1 MFGLIAGPLAALAG
15 ELIDTLFETEAEK
28 AAAKAKLMALEQ
40 RGELAAMQQQLSAIL
55 AEANSPD
62 PWTSRARPT
71 FLYVMYAVIALT
83 FVGGVVGIW
92 WPAQVAQAAENIAR
106 LLAAIPE
113 SLWWLFGAGYL
124 GYTGARSFDKWRGTG
139 PQSHLPSLPPLR

>member
-1 MFGLIAGPLAALAG
+1 
-15 ELIDTLFETEAEK
+15 LIDNLFETEEEK
-28 AAAKAKLMALEQ
+28 AAAKAKLLALEQ

-55 AEANSPD
+55 AEAKSAD

-71 FLYVMYAVIALT
+71 FLYVMYVVIALT
-83 FVGGVVGIW
+83 FLGGIIGIW
-92 WPAQVAQAAENIAR
+92 WPVEVAQAAENIAR

-124 GYTGARSFDKWRGTG
+124 GYTGARSFDKWRGMG
-139 PQSHLPSLPPLR
+139 AHSYLSSGQRLR